1 MKIEKRDLKFVFVLL
16 PFFKLT
22 GFTEIGFIS
31 KIFDVLL
38 AVSIANIFLNI
49 IKIKYRPS
57 RFSQINMLLQL
68 YLFVNTCIQGGF
80 STSLIRNTVALI
92 FVVIHV
98 EMCLWKNEE
107 IVWNGILKLF
117 SFYSILNVA
126 CGKGIIFHEYLFG
139 PRTNITTL
147 SYPMIMI
154 TLLLVYCRKINIKRI
169 ISAVLVSCI
178 ILPNMFFM
186 LRESVST
193 AIVGIMV
200 TVGFIVMA
208 KYSAIN
214 RIKSYV
220 WVIGL
225 TLYNFVIVTVQ
236 SFDYMSLLFGMLGE
250 SMTMT
255 GRLAIW
261 TNTIAAFME
270 KPIFG
275 YGFRMKMIARGAY
288 ATATTYVHN
297 NFLQFCIDG
306 GLIALLLF
314 ILLLV
319 FAVSPIDNLRS
330 RSNKAI
336 VAILIGF
343 EIAMIS
349 EVLTSYSY
357 FYVFLAIANYLA
369 IKDMVLDDGA
379 NE

>member
-1 MKIEKRDLKFVFVLL
+1 
-16 PFFKLT
+16 
-22 GFTEIGFIS
+22 
-31 KIFDVLL
+31 
-38 AVSIANIFLNI
+38 
-49 IKIKYRPS
+49 
-57 RFSQINMLLQL
+57 
-68 YLFVNTCIQGGF
+68 
-80 STSLIRNTVALI
+80 
-92 FVVIHV
+92 
-98 EMCLWKNEE
+98 
-107 IVWNGILKLF
+107 
-117 SFYSILNVA
+117 
-126 CGKGIIFHEYLFG
+126 
-139 PRTNITTL
+139 
-147 SYPMIMI
+147 MI
-154 TLLLVYCRKINIKRI
+154 TFLLVYCRKINIKRI

-178 ILPNMFFM
+178 ILPNMIFM

-225 TLYNFVIVTVQ
+225 TLYNFMIVTVQ

-261 TNTIAAFME
+261 TNTISAFME

-319 FAVSPIDNLRS
+319 FSVSPIDNLRS

>member
-1 MKIEKRDLKFVFVLL
+1 MKISTRELKFVFILL

-38 AVSIANIFLNI
+38 AISVANIFLNI

-117 SFYSILNVA
+117 SFYSILNVV

-154 TLLLVYCRKINIKRI
+154 TFLLVYCRKINIKRI

-178 ILPNMFFM
+178 ILPNMIFM

-225 TLYNFVIVTVQ
+225 SLYNFMIVTVQ

-250 SMTMT
+250 SMT

-319 FAVSPIDNLRS
+319 FSVSPIDNLRS